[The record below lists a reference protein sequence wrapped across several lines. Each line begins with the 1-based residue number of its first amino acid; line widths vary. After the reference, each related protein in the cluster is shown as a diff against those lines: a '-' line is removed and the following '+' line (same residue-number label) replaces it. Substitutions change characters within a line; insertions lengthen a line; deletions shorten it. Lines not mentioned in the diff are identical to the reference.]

1 MPGPVTIPGAA
12 GDPHGGEDL
21 GPVAAGTPARSA
33 SWPGTVAFLGPPG
46 TFTEEA
52 LLGEPDLASAG
63 LVPMSTIGEVLDATH
78 EGRVEAGFVP
88 IENSIEGTV
97 AATIDHLIF
106 DADLLLQREVVLDV
120 HLHLM
125 APAGVRLED
134 VRRVVSFP
142 HATAQCRGFFQR
154 SLQGAELVASN
165 STAEAARLV
174 GTERRHGT
182 AALAPRLAAELYGLE
197 IVAEAVEDHPDNQT
211 RFMLVGRH
219 RVPPPTGHDRTS
231 IVCFQRA
238 DRPGSLHQILGQ
250 FAARSINLSK
260 LESRPTKLGLGD
272 YCFIIDLW
280 GHVCDEVVGDCL
292 RELRMELAEV
302 KFLGSYPAAS
312 ERGPEL
318 RREIEAARHEADD
331 WLAELRRRVVIS

>member
-1 MPGPVTIPGAA
+1 MSGSVTIPGAA
-12 GDPHGGEDL
+12 D
-21 GPVAAGTPARSA
+21 GPGAASPAPRGREN
-33 SWPGTVAFLGPPG
+33 WPATVAFLGPPG

-52 LLGEPDLASAG
+52 LLGEPDLAGAE
-63 LVPMSTIGEVLDATH
+63 LVPLPTIGDVLDATH
-78 EGRVEAGFVP
+78 EGRVDAGFVP

-97 AATIDHLIF
+97 AATIDHLVF

-120 HLHLM
+120 HLHLL
-125 APAGVRLED
+125 APPGVRLED

-142 HATAQCRGFFQR
+142 HATAQCRGFVQR
-154 SLQGAELVASN
+154 ALPGAEVVASN

-174 GTERRHGT
+174 GTERPEAT
-182 AALAPRLAAELYGLE
+182 AALAPRLAADLYDLA
-197 IVAEAVEDHPDNQT
+197 VLAEAVEDHADNQT
-211 RFMLVGRH
+211 RFMLVAQH

-292 RELRMELAEV
+292 RELRMELADV

-312 ERGPEL
+312 EHGPEL
-318 RREIEAARHEADD
+318 RREIEAARIEADD
-331 WLAELRRRVVIS
+331 WLTDLRRRVVVS